1 MMTREEAMRII
12 EEEELRHYN
21 LFEEHGP
28 RKWDLGI
35 KKRGSQWVVYKVD
48 ERWAIWPETEQYFD
62 TENEAWDCFIDRLR
76 ASKELEELTQGKYY

>member
-48 ERWAIWPETEQYFD
+48 ERDVYKRQDQRRVGQCAGAVLRRTE
-62 TENEAWDCFIDRLR
+62 
-76 ASKELEELTQGKYY
+76 